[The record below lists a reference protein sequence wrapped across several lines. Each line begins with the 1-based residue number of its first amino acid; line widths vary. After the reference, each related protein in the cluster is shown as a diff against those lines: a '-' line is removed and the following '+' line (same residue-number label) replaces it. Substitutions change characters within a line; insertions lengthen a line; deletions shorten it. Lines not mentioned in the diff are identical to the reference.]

1 MILPL
6 LELEGLVR
14 RRSNGGDKMSDKKKQ
29 VVLSLDQ
36 STTATGWALFKEGKL
51 EDFGIYKPSGERD
64 QRIEKT
70 RLWVKSKIEELF
82 IKEPIELT
90 LVLEYI
96 QMQGNVETFKS
107 LAHLQGVLI
116 NLGFQKKQEKE
127 LVDSVEYY
135 SSAWKSTCNIK
146 GRKRKEQ
153 KESAQKH
160 VLHTYGVTAPEDV
173 CDAICLGEHHLYK
186 ANSELNFE

>member
-1 MILPL
+1 MLPL
-6 LELEGLVR
+6 LELGDLVR
-14 RRSNGGDKMSDKKKQ
+14 HRTHGGDIMSDEKKQ

-36 STTATGWALFKEGKL
+36 STTATGWALFEEDKL
-51 EDFGIYKPSGERD
+51 EDFGIYKPSGARD

-82 IKEPIELT
+82 TKEPIELT
-90 LVLEYI
+90 LVLEDI
-96 QMQGNVETFKS
+96 QMQANVETFKS

-153 KESAQKH
+153 KENAQRH
-160 VLHTYGVTAPEDV
+160 VLNTYGVTAPEDV

>member
-1 MILPL
+1 MLPL
-6 LELEGLVR
+6 LELEGLVQH
-14 RRSNGGDKMSDKKKQ
+14 RSNGVTKMSDKKKQ
-29 VVLSLDQ
+29 VILSLDQ
-36 STTATGWALFKEGKL
+36 STTATGWALFEEGKL
-51 EDFGIYKPSGERD
+51 KDFGVYKPSGDRN
-64 QRIEKT
+64 QRIEET
-70 RLWVKSKIEELF
+70 RKWLKSKIEELF
-82 IKEPIELT
+82 AKEPIELT
-90 LVLEYI
+90 LVLEDI

-153 KESAQKH
+153 KKNAQKH
-160 VLHTYGVTAPEDV
+160 VLDTYGIAAPEDV
-173 CDAICLGEHHLYK
+173 CDAICLGEHHLHK
-186 ANSELNFE
+186 INSELNFE

>member
-1 MILPL
+1 MLPL
-6 LELEGLVR
+6 LELEGLVQH
-14 RRSNGGDKMSDKKKQ
+14 RSNGVTKMSDKKKQ

-36 STTATGWALFKEGKL
+36 STTATGWALFEEGKL
-51 EDFGIYKPSGERD
+51 KDFGVYKPSGDRN
-64 QRIEKT
+64 QRIEET
-70 RLWVKSKIEELF
+70 RKWLKSKIEELF
-82 IKEPIELT
+82 AKEPIELT
-90 LVLEYI
+90 LVLEDI

-153 KESAQKH
+153 KENAQKH
-160 VLHTYGVTAPEDV
+160 VLDTYGIAAPEDV
-173 CDAICLGEHHLYK
+173 CDAICLGEHHLHK
-186 ANSELNFE
+186 INSELNFE

>member
-1 MILPL
+1 MT
-6 LELEGLVR
+6 
-14 RRSNGGDKMSDKKKQ
+14 DKKEQ

-36 STTATGWALFKEGKL
+36 STTATGWALFRDGELK
-51 EDFGIYKPSGERD
+51 DYGIYKSSGTRD
-64 QRIEKT
+64 QRIERT
-70 RLWVKSKIEELF
+70 RVWLEEEIEELF
-82 IKEPIELT
+82 KKENIEMH
-90 LVLEYI
+90 LVLEDI

-116 NLGFQKKQEKE
+116 NLGFQKERASKITEN
-127 LVDSVEYY
+127 VIYY

-153 KESAQKH
+153 KENAQRY
-160 VLHTYGVTAPEDV
+160 VLETYNLKVPEDV

-186 ANSELNFE
+186 INSELNFE

>member
-1 MILPL
+1 MAENKEQL
-6 LELEGLVR
+6 
-14 RRSNGGDKMSDKKKQ
+14 
-29 VVLSLDQ
+29 VLSLDQ
-36 STTATGWALFKEGKL
+36 STTATGWALFRNGKI
-51 EDFGIYKPSGERD
+51 EDYGIYKPSGARD

-70 RLWVKSKIEELF
+70 RTWVKEKIETLF
-82 IKEPIELT
+82 EEENIEMH
-90 LVLEYI
+90 LVLEDI

-116 NLGFQKKQEKE
+116 NLGFQKLQEKE
-127 LVDSVEYY
+127 ITESVEYY

-153 KESAQKH
+153 KENAQKH
-160 VLHTYGVTAPEDV
+160 VLVTYGIKAPEDV

>member
-1 MILPL
+1 M
-6 LELEGLVR
+6 EVT
-14 RRSNGGDKMSDKKKQ
+14 KMSDKKKQ

-36 STTATGWALFKEGKL
+36 STTATGWALFEEGELK
-51 EDFGIYKPSGERD
+51 DFGIYKPSGERD
-64 QRIEKT
+64 QRIEET
-70 RLWVKSKIEELF
+70 RMWLKSKIEELF
-82 IKEPIELT
+82 AKEPIELT
-90 LVLEYI
+90 LVLEDI

-135 SSAWKSTCNIK
+135 SSEWKSTCNIK

-153 KESAQKH
+153 KENAQKH
-160 VLHTYGVTAPEDV
+160 VLDTYGVTAPEDV
-173 CDAICLGEHHLYK
+173 CDAICLGEHHLHK
-186 ANSELNFE
+186 INSELNFE

>member
-1 MILPL
+1 MLPL
-6 LELEGLVR
+6 LELEGLVQH
-14 RRSNGGDKMSDKKKQ
+14 RSNGVTKMSDKKKQ
-29 VVLSLDQ
+29 VILSLDQ
-36 STTATGWALFKEGKL
+36 STTATGWALFEEGKL
-51 EDFGIYKPSGERD
+51 KDFGVYKPSGDRN
-64 QRIEKT
+64 QRIEET
-70 RLWVKSKIEELF
+70 RKWLKSKIEELF
-82 IKEPIELT
+82 AKEPIELT
-90 LVLEYI
+90 LVLEDI

-153 KESAQKH
+153 KKNAQKH
-160 VLHTYGVTAPEDV
+160 VLDTYGVTAPEDV
-173 CDAICLGEHHLYK
+173 CDAICLGEHHLHK
-186 ANSELNFE
+186 INSELNFE

>member
-1 MILPL
+1 MMLPL

-14 RRSNGGDKMSDKKKQ
+14 RRSNGGDKMSDQKKQ

-36 STTATGWALFKEGKL
+36 STTATGWALFEEGKL
-51 EDFGIYKPSGERD
+51 KDFGIYKPSGERD

-70 RLWVKSKIEELF
+70 RLWVKSKIEELVT
-82 IKEPIELT
+82 KEPIELT
-90 LVLEYI
+90 LVLEDI
-96 QMQGNVETFKS
+96 QMQRNVETFKS